1 MENSE
6 GSVLD
11 QVKEMWKVDCK
22 INEGNL
28 AQEIANVPL
37 LHCKYVSLL
46 ADMKKALKRANN
58 KYLRM
63 QKAKMKYYKGEMTRE
78 DLVKY
83 GWDQYQGNK
92 VLKTEMHDV
101 LKLDDDMIEIDDEV
115 HDIAVTVQIL
125 ESIMKE
131 INSRN
136 YSLKTMV
143 DWTKMM
149 NGLN

>member
-1 MENSE
+1 MEKFE
-6 GSVLD
+6 VPVID
-11 QVKEMWKVDCK
+11 QLKADWKEDCK

-28 AQEIANVPL
+28 AKEIANVPL

-46 ADMKKALKRANN
+46 ADMKRALKRQQN

-78 DLVKY
+78 DLQKY

-92 VLKTEMHDV
+92 VLKTEMSDV

-115 HDIAVTVQIL
+115 HDLLISVQFL
-125 ESIMKE
+125 ESVMKE

>member
-92 VLKTEMHDV
+92 VLKTEMNDV

-115 HDIAVTVQIL
+115 HDIAVTVQTL

>member
-1 MENSE
+1 
-6 GSVLD
+6 
-11 QVKEMWKVDCK
+11 
-22 INEGNL
+22 
-28 AQEIANVPL
+28 
-37 LHCKYVSLL
+37 
-46 ADMKKALKRANN
+46 
-58 KYLRM
+58 M

-83 GWDQYQGNK
+83 GWDQYQGNN

-115 HDIAVTVQIL
+115 HDIAVTVQTL

>member
-115 HDIAVTVQIL
+115 HDIAVTVQTL

>member
-63 QKAKMKYYKGEMTRE
+63 QKAKMK
-78 DLVKY
+78 L
-83 GWDQYQGNK
+83 QQ
-92 VLKTEMHDV
+92 
-101 LKLDDDMIEIDDEV
+101 
-115 HDIAVTVQIL
+115 
-125 ESIMKE
+125 
-131 INSRN
+131 
-136 YSLKTMV
+136 
-143 DWTKMM
+143 
-149 NGLN
+149 

>member
-115 HDIAVTVQIL
+115 HDIAVTVQTL

-143 DWTKMM
+143 DWTRMM

>member
-143 DWTKMM
+143 DWTRMM

>member
-115 HDIAVTVQIL
+115 HDIAVTVQTL

-143 DWTKMM
+143 DWIKMM

>member
-1 MENSE
+1 
-6 GSVLD
+6 
-11 QVKEMWKVDCK
+11 
-22 INEGNL
+22 
-28 AQEIANVPL
+28 
-37 LHCKYVSLL
+37 
-46 ADMKKALKRANN
+46 
-58 KYLRM
+58 M

-115 HDIAVTVQIL
+115 HDIAVTVQTL